1 MDMDRVVTLSERLQE
16 QLKQG
21 ASADVLLL
29 TVQMIQAEL
38 MHLNPG
44 IELNKVIPNIGI
56 DIPVVLP
63 PENYNEKNNL
73 PVVQEKMVH
82 VLKIDEAEIEAEL
95 EQIKKSAEAKIS
107 SSVKNKPT
115 LEFDPIEDTPTLIHQ
130 NTTTNDNKSNPKSS
144 LADTLSTRNDQLR
157 KDNKEIGDSL
167 SDAPIKDLRKAIGV
181 NDRFL
186 FINELFLGD
195 EVMYERSI
203 KTINAFTIY
212 PEAEYWIRRELKL
225 KLAWNE
231 NSEMVKQFNQLVKR
245 RFNFI

>member
-16 QLKQG
+16 QLRQG
-21 ASADVLLL
+21 APADALLL
-29 TVQMIQAEL
+29 TVQMIHSEL
-38 MHLNPG
+38 LHLNPG
-44 IELNKVIPNIGI
+44 IELNRAVPNIGI
-56 DIPVVLP
+56 DIPAVVNS
-63 PENYNEKNNL
+63 ENLIAENNSFEKE
-73 PVVQEKMVH
+73 EKMVH

-107 SSVKNKPT
+107 SSIKNKPN
-115 LEFDPIEDTPTLIHQ
+115 LDFDPIEDTPTLIHQ
-130 NTTTNDNKSNPKSS
+130 KTTAIENKSNSKKSGLDASSS
-144 LADTLSTRNDQLR
+144 LNDQLR
-157 KDNKEIGDSL
+157 NGNKEIADSL
-167 SDAPIKDLRKAIGV
+167 SDAPIKDLRKAIGI

-231 NSEMVKQFNQLVKR
+231 NSEVVKQFNQLIKR
-245 RFNFI
+245 RFNFM